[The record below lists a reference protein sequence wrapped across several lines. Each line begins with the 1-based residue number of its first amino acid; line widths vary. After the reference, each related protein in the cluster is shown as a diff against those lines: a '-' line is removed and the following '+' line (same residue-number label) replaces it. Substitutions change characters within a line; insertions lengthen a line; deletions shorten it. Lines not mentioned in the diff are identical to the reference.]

1 VDGNVRLRRLLALT
15 LPAELAAL
23 DFCYVTTTGRSTGR
37 PHRIEIWFAAAP
49 DADTIFML
57 SGGRNRADWVR
68 NLVTSP
74 RCTVEVGDARFVG
87 YGRVIEGTDDDDV
100 ARTLVH
106 DKYAHCEDLASWR
119 ASALPVAIDLT
130 RSTDRT

>member
-106 DKYAHCEDLASWR
+106 DKYAHGEDLASWR

>member
-1 VDGNVRLRRLLALT
+1 MA
-15 LPAELAAL
+15 LPAELAAF
-23 DFCYVTTTGRSTGR
+23 DFCYVTTTGRTTGKL
-37 PHRIEIWFAAAP
+37 HRIEIWFAAAP

-57 SGGRNRADWVR
+57 SGGRDRADWVR

-74 RCTVEVGDARFVG
+74 RCTVDVGDARFVG
-87 YGRVIEGTDDDDV
+87 YGRVIEGTDQDEV

-106 DKYAHCEDLASWR
+106 DKYAHSGELASWR

-130 RSTDRT
+130 PSADRT